1 MRLAYLRVKVGM
13 RIWAAKWNQTILLAI
28 CTLLGCDRRVNQQI
42 LVFLSLVKRE
52 QRGHEASKSERFAVV
67 INRYEVYDYISRCV
81 CNLIFC
87 YRKSEP
93 VLIQVTQSNML
104 NGCFF
109 DSLFGDPVS

>member
-1 MRLAYLRVKVGM
+1 MRVAYLRVKGGT
-13 RIWAAKWNQTILLAI
+13 RIWAAKWNHSTCHLHSPRVRYRRDLA
-28 CTLLGCDRRVNQQI
+28 LNQQI
-42 LVFLSLVKRE
+42 LVFSYLVKRE
-52 QRGHEASKSERFAVV
+52 QRGHEASNSERFAVV

-87 YRKSEP
+87 YRNSEP

-109 DSLFGDPVS
+109 H

>member
-1 MRLAYLRVKVGM
+1 MRVAYLRVKGGT
-13 RIWAAKWNQTILLAI
+13 RIWAAKWNQTIQLAI
-28 CTLLGCDRRVNQQI
+28 CTLLGCDRRDLALNQQI
-42 LVFLSLVKRE
+42 LLFSSLVK
-52 QRGHEASKSERFAVV
+52 RGHEASNSERFAVV

-109 DSLFGDPVS
+109 H